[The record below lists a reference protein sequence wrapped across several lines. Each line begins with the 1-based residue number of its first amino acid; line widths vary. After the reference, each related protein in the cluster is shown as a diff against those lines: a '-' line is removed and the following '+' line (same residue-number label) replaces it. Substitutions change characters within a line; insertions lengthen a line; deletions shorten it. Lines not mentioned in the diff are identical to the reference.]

1 MATATFKAGRLEP
14 YREQENAVGE
24 KSVNGLTPQTNPP
37 ILETRA
43 ANPVV
48 WWESTVELQHIAA
61 YFRSDRSAQ
70 GQQVAC
76 AL

>member
-48 WWESTVELQHIAA
+48 WWESTV
-61 YFRSDRSAQ
+61 
-70 GQQVAC
+70 
-76 AL
+76 